1 MDRPEGFGK
10 STPSKRGERRKT
22 KRTGRPSSS
31 VGAAPSARPKVRQT
45 ESDAPSAQTRRSR
58 TRVAV
63 SLSSILAVGLATV
76 LVVFSPLL
84 HMKKIELEGNAQ
96 LSKSDLEPLFENLYG
111 VPLALITDE
120 IIAEVLAP
128 VSMIQAFDSR
138 IAPPNTLILRI
149 VERKPLGVFYSGES
163 FDVVDA
169 AGVVL
174 SNPANPL
181 NTLPQI
187 LVQPDPKSSSFRAVT
202 RVLAALPDQLL
213 KQVNAITASTL
224 DDVRFTIRESSHEVV
239 WGSSERSIEKAAVL
253 RASLIALDGLDSR
266 IIDVS
271 TPESVVIREQ

>member
-1 MDRPEGFGK
+1 M
-10 STPSKRGERRKT
+10 
-22 KRTGRPSSS
+22 
-31 VGAAPSARPKVRQT
+31 
-45 ESDAPSAQTRRSR
+45 
-58 TRVAV
+58 
-63 SLSSILAVGLATV
+63 
-76 LVVFSPLL
+76 
-84 HMKKIELEGNAQ
+84 
-96 LSKSDLEPLFENLYG
+96 
-111 VPLALITDE
+111 
-120 IIAEVLAP
+120 
-128 VSMIQAFDSR
+128 
-138 IAPPNTLILRI
+138 
-149 VERKPLGVFYSGES
+149 
-163 FDVVDA
+163 VDA